1 MAKADANKATS
12 RSENAPKPQPLTEA
26 EQFYVNEHPYTPLA
40 EIARVLG
47 RDEASLAGIVPER
60 TPQFERLLEPIID
73 KRVNRTVG
81 TVWTPQAAAAM
92 DEHRKHNREQPASA
106 AEPADKTK
114 CNHSPMGDRRKAP
127 AIKLGRPVSDI
138 GKDAPKPTE
147 QPAETLPPITQPA
160 PEQAAATPPRK
171 AGAYTMG
178 GKPQSI
184 NDRRQ

>member
-1 MAKADANKATS
+1 MYTRQWRGLQKGRAEMAKADENKATTNVAS
-12 RSENAPKPQPLTEA
+12 DVKPLTEA
-26 EQFYVNEHPYTPLA
+26 ERFYVDQHPYTPLA

-92 DEHRKHNREQPASA
+92 DEHRKHNREQPASS

-114 CNHSPMGDRRKAP
+114 
-127 AIKLGRPVSDI
+127 
-138 GKDAPKPTE
+138 
-147 QPAETLPPITQPA
+147 
-160 PEQAAATPPRK
+160 
-171 AGAYTMG
+171 
-178 GKPQSI
+178 
-184 NDRRQ
+184 